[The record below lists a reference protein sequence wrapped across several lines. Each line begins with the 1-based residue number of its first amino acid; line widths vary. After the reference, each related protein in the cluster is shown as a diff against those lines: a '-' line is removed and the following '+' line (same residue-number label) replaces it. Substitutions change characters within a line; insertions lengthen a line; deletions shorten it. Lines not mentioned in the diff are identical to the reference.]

1 MNHVSTTVS
10 VIIPIFNQEK
20 FLSRTLDSVRRQTF
34 QNVEII
40 CINDASTDRSL
51 EILQGY
57 ANHPRIKII
66 NLREN
71 QGTFLARKRG
81 VEAAS
86 GKYIMFLDADDW
98 FEPDACETAV
108 REIQRHNV
116 QIYHFGTRVESPTLS
131 WRERRE
137 IEQSLIFHPGYLKGD
152 DTFILTETGENKYN
166 HLLWDK
172 IFSSDLC
179 KKVYQSMPDARI
191 ISMEDF
197 FTFVLLSLAADS
209 YYGSKRHHLH
219 HYHFATG
226 IWSGTQEKITPKQ
239 FAVYCQDLTYFPVVL
254 NLLRQKGVDEKYIQ
268 RFQLSK
274 GALLTCCFQKFY
286 LLENPDDGL
295 DCFLKCCFDNNI
307 ESFHTANA
315 LYSRLALYE
324 TYLRDY
330 HMSYS
335 VQLGLFLTWLPRKL
349 LSLLTGRRY

>member
-1 MNHVSTTVS
+1 MQPTVS
-10 VIIPIFNQEK
+10 VLIPIHNAANTLK
-20 FLSRTLDSVRRQTF
+20 TSLDSVKRQTL
-34 QNVEII
+34 QEIEII
-40 CINDASTDRSL
+40 CINDGSTDRSA
-51 EILQGY
+51 EILESY
-57 ANHPRIKII
+57 AQDPRFKII
-66 NLREN
+66 SLPEN
-71 QGTFLARKRG
+71 QGTFLARKQG
-81 VEAAS
+81 LKAAS

-98 FEPDACETAV
+98 FEPDACETAA

-152 DTFILTETGENKYN
+152 DTFILTESGENKYD
-166 HLLWDK
+166 HLLCDK

-179 KKVYQSMPDARI
+179 KKVYQSMPDAHI
-191 ISMEDF
+191 ICMEDF
-197 FTFVLLSLAADS
+197 FTFVLLSLEADS
-209 YYGSKRHHLH
+209 YYGSKRHHLL
-219 HYHFATG
+219 HYYFATG
-226 IWSGTQEKITPKQ
+226 IWSGTQKKISPKQ
-239 FAVYCQDLTYFPVVL
+239 FAVYCQALTYFPVVL
-254 NLLRQKGVDEKYIQ
+254 NLLRQKGVEEKYIQ

-286 LLENPDDGL
+286 LLENSDDGL
-295 DCFLKCCFDNNI
+295 DCFLKCCFDNNK
-307 ESFHTANA
+307 ESFYTANA

-335 VQLGLFLTWLPRKL
+335 VRLGLFLTWLPRKL